1 MKNLKLEDRIYNFIE
16 DEYEKKNKDFK
27 GITTNYI
34 ADTLNLMRPNVS
46 AILNKLHKEG
56 KIIKII
62 GRPVLYSIPEIN
74 EKSIEGI
81 KGKST
86 FGNLIGSED
95 TLKKSIQQAKAAIL
109 YPPKG
114 LHTLLLGPTGVGKTM
129 FAEIMYRFAIEN
141 NVLDIKAP
149 FIEFNCADYSNNPQL
164 LLSQLF
170 GYKKGAYTGAENSYV
185 GIVEKA
191 DGGILF
197 LDEIHRLPPEGQ
209 ELLFYLID
217 KGQFSPMGDA
227 SVKKHVDVLII
238 CATTEEKDSALLQ
251 TFSRRIPMTIN
262 IPALR
267 DRSIN
272 ERFEFLSEFFKEES
286 NRVHREI
293 VVKADVLKSLLSYNC
308 PGNVGQLKSD
318 IKLICANAFIDYISK
333 PSKKIQVEIIHLP
346 EHVKKGMLYQKEYKK
361 ELDELINSKSISFS
375 NRGIGSSGKEIED
388 FHEENFYG
396 KIEKRLS
403 ELDKDSYNEEDIKL
417 IMKYEIENHFKS
429 YLDKFQDNNV
439 EISKVVSKEVIDLV
453 EVLLKEASEK
463 LKKVFSTKIFY
474 GLCLHIEST
483 IERLRSGKIIVNHN
497 VKEISEKYLDE
508 YEICKSFSLVLEKE
522 LSIKIPS
529 DEVAYMT
536 MFLSADKIEEERKGK
551 EPVVIIAMHGRSTA
565 TSMAEVVNRLLSID
579 TVLAYDMSLDKS
591 SQICYEE
598 LKTLVVEKNSGSG
611 VILLVDMGSLSMFG
625 ELISNET
632 GIKIRTVELVTT
644 VMALEIARRA
654 ETERSIDDICDSVSE
669 SMSMSLN
676 YGSKL
681 FNKGTSGKENVI
693 VTVCTTGEGSAMK
706 IKALIEDNIDLE
718 DKNIEIIPMAIS
730 ERDEMNKRISKILKK
745 KKIVA
750 IVGSIDPKIHSIPF
764 ISLTEL
770 VIFNKYDKI
779 RNIINTAEATRNK
792 VSKEYELVQNQ
803 VFDAIKEDLE
813 ILDIEVYKKYFNV
826 FLENI
831 RERLNIDFDLDMFVA
846 LTFHTACAISGII
859 RNNKRK
865 ACKSKN
871 NLKSK
876 YQKDMDIIKESLSS
890 IEKAYSINIDEDE
903 ICFILMLIKRL

>member
-1 MKNLKLEDRIYNFIE
+1 MRNIKLEDRVYNFLLE
-16 DEYEKKNKDFK
+16 EYEKNNKEFQ
-27 GITTNYI
+27 GLTTNYI
-34 ADTLNLMRPNVS
+34 SDKLNLIRSNVS
-46 AILNKLHKEG
+46 TILNKLHKEG
-56 KIIKII
+56 KIVKII
-62 GRPVLYSIPEIN
+62 GRPVLYSIPDIN
-74 EKSIEGI
+74 NKSIEGI

-109 YPPKG
+109 YPPRG

-129 FAEIMYRFAIEN
+129 FAEIMYRFSIEN
-141 NVLDIKAP
+141 NVLDVRAP

-170 GYKKGAYTGAENSYV
+170 GYKKGAYTGADNNHI

-209 ELLFYLID
+209 EQLFYLID

-227 SVKKHVDVLII
+227 TIKKYVNVLII

-262 IPALR
+262 IPSLR
-267 DRSIN
+267 DRTIK
-272 ERFEFLSEFFKEES
+272 ERFEFLSECFKEES

-293 VVKADVLKSLLSYNC
+293 VVKDEVLKSLLSYNC

-318 IKLICANAFIDYISK
+318 IKLICANAFIDSISS
-333 PSKKIQVEIIHLP
+333 PLKKIEVEIIHLP
-346 EHVKKGMLYQKEYKK
+346 EHVKKGVLYQKEYKK
-361 ELDELINSKSISFS
+361 ELEDLINSKSISFT
-375 NRGIGSSGKEIED
+375 NKGIGSNRKEIEESYED
-388 FHEENFYG
+388 NFYG
-396 KIEKRLS
+396 MIERRLS
-403 ELDKDSYNEEDIKL
+403 ELGKDRYNEEDIKL
-417 IMKYEIENHFKS
+417 IMKYEIEKHFSS
-429 YLDKFQDNNV
+429 YIDKFQDNNV
-439 EISKVVSKEVIDLV
+439 EISKVVSKEIINLV
-453 EVLLKEASEK
+453 EILMKSASEK

-474 GLCLHIEST
+474 GLCLHISAS
-483 IERLRSGKIIVNHN
+483 IERLKLGKIIVNPN
-497 VKEISEKYLDE
+497 INEITIKYPDE
-508 YEICKSFSLVLEKE
+508 YEICNDFSLKLERE
-522 LSIKIPS
+522 LGVKIPQ
-529 DEVAYMT
+529 DEIAYMT

-551 EPVVIIAMHGRSTA
+551 EPIVVIAMHGRCTA

-598 LKTLVVEKNSGSG
+598 LKKLIIEKSNGSE

-632 GIKIRTVELVTT
+632 GVKIRTVELVTT

-654 ETERSIDDICDSVSE
+654 ETERSIDKICDSVNK

-681 FNKGTSGKENVI
+681 FTKGNPNKENI
-693 VTVCTTGEGSAMK
+693 IITVCTTGEGSAMK

-718 DKNIEIIPMAIS
+718 YKNIEIIPMAIS
-730 ERDEMNKRISKILKK
+730 ERDEMNKRISKILKD
-745 KKIVA
+745 KKIIA
-750 IVGSIDPKIHSIPF
+750 IVGSMDPKIHYIPF
-764 ISLTEL
+764 VSLTEL
-770 VIFNKYDKI
+770 VMFNKYDKL
-779 RNIINTAEATRNK
+779 RHIINMAEAE
-792 VSKEYELVQNQ
+792 KESILKDYEMAQNQ
-803 VFDAIKEDLE
+803 VFEAIKSDLE
-813 ILDIEVYKKYFNV
+813 ILDIESYKRYFNI

-831 RERLNIDFDLDMFVA
+831 AKKLNIEFDLDLFVA
-846 LTFHTACAISGII
+846 ITFHMTCAISSII
-859 RNNKRK
+859 KNDKRK
-865 ACKSKN
+865 LCKSKDT
-871 NLKSK
+871 LKSK
-876 YQKDMDIIKESLSS
+876 YQKEIDIIKESLSS
-890 IEKAYSINIDEDE
+890 IENAYSIKIDEDE
-903 ICFILMLIKRL
+903 ICFILMIIKRL